1 MYRAGDLGKWTGT
14 GEIEYLERIDFQVK
28 IYGQRIELNE
38 IENIMKEFIRSWS
51 SYCIILFNLHVYE

>member
-38 IENIMKEFIRSWS
+38 IENIMKEFIRS
-51 SYCIILFNLHVYE
+51 